1 MERAFLVDPILIVFF
16 LSGLSFYTM
25 GLAVAFE
32 ASAHTAD
39 HEIRRA
45 LGTLAAFGILHGLHE
60 WLEMFTLFAQREAA
74 HSLDSETV
82 RVGMLAISFGLLCL
96 FGCAMLCMQIQR
108 RMRWLIPAVLFTAFG
123 VGMVPIALFFTPN
136 WDATI
141 HAADTWAR
149 YSLGATGGILA
160 GAGLLVRAGGYRQH
174 NVPAARGWFLAGT
187 SLIIYGLIGQ
197 TVPAPNTLFPST
209 VYNTVVFQSLFG
221 FPVQVL
227 RAAAAAVAMVGL
239 LHALHEIEL
248 ERQRTLQAAETRAR
262 EEVLRRQELQT
273 ELLRRTVAAQEEER
287 ARIAR
292 ELHDH
297 IGQILTALNYRIEA
311 LRGVLTSGHTIA
323 PEMANELHQ
332 LADQA
337 QADLRRLIT
346 DLRPAQLD
354 DLGLVAALHWLADQS
369 RRQFSLDVNVQI
381 EGHKTRL
388 PTELET
394 VLFRVAQ
401 EALTNVARHA
411 GVDTAEVRLTFEP
424 RCVTLE
430 VTDKGRGFNVA
441 ETLGGALAERQ
452 AWGIIGMRERL
463 LAAGGQ
469 LVISSEPGRGTV
481 VRAVIPLGAGAENHE
496 RG

>member
-1 MERAFLVDPILIVFF
+1 MERALLIDPILIVFF
-16 LSGLSFYTM
+16 LGGLSFYTM

-39 HEIRRA
+39 REIRRA
-45 LGTLAAFGILHGLHE
+45 LGILAAFGILHGLHE
-60 WLEMFTLFAQREAA
+60 WMEMFIFFAQRESA
-74 HSLDSETV
+74 HLLDSETV
-82 RVGMLAISFGLLCL
+82 RVGILAISFGLLCL
-96 FGCAMLCMQIQR
+96 FGCIMLCMRIQR
-108 RMRWLIPAVLFTAFG
+108 RMRWLIPAVLLAAFG
-123 VGMVPIALFFTPN
+123 AGVVPIASFFAPN
-136 WDATI
+136 WDAAI

-149 YSLGATGGILA
+149 YSLGASGGLLA
-160 GAGLLVRAGGYRQH
+160 GAGLLVRARDYRQH
-174 NVPAARGWFLAGT
+174 NVPAARGWFLAGI
-187 SLIIYGLIGQ
+187 SLIVYGLIGQ
-197 TVPAPNTLFPST
+197 TVPAPHTLFPST
-209 VYNTVVFQSLFG
+209 VYNTVVFQRLFG

-248 ERQRTLQAAETRAR
+248 ERQRTLQAAEARAQ
-262 EEVLRRQELQT
+262 EEILRRQELQT
-273 ELLRRTVAAQEEER
+273 ELLKRTVAAQEEER

-297 IGQILTALNYRIEA
+297 IGQMLTALNYRIEA
-311 LRGVLTSGHTIA
+311 LRGALIA
-323 PEMANELHQ
+323 GQSITPEMAGELHQ

-337 QADLRRLIT
+337 QADLRHLIT

-369 RRQFSLDVNVQI
+369 RRQFSVDVDVQVQ
-381 EGHKTRL
+381 GHKRRL
-388 PTELET
+388 PPELET

-411 GVDTAEVRLTFEP
+411 GVDAAKVHLTFEP

-430 VTDKGRGFNVA
+430 VADEGCGFQPD
-441 ETLGGALAERQ
+441 EILGGAVAERR

-463 LAAGGQ
+463 LSAGGQ
-469 LVISSEPGRGTV
+469 LVLSSEPGKGTV
-481 VRAVIPLGAGAENHE
+481 VRAVIPLQAGAEDHE